1 MNLPGQTTELQRSFF
16 GNTPDAARDAAS
28 AWLRDFDTHEPFEIL
43 SINTREYG
51 SLFVTTVIYSET
63 GIKPRARFKE
73 APIRRGE
80 DRHEATPSAR
90 ARCTQVES
98 QLRLRSNTVV
108 DRLGPL
114 LTPALAPSW
123 SKAPESADML
133 ESMFDDAFLWAP
145 LGGRKDTAAVASAA
159 GSEP

>member
-28 AWLRDFDTHEPFEIL
+28 AWLRDFDAHEPFEIL
-43 SINTREYG
+43 SINTLEYG

-63 GIKPRARFKE
+63 GIKPRAPSKE
-73 APIRRGE
+73 APVSQ
-80 DRHEATPSAR
+80 EATPSAR
-90 ARCTQVES
+90 ARCSQVES

-123 SKAPESADML
+123 SKAPESADVF

-145 LGGRKDTAAVASAA
+145 LGGRKDMAAVASAA
-159 GSEP
+159 GSEL